1 MLTTKAAPPEPL
13 PEENFRQRHFP
24 TETSGAFLGKNR
36 GSHGSFSARFRPLHH
51 SVVPL
56 PRFTGEDR
64 MKPFWQ
70 TKTLEQ
76 MSPEEWEALCD
87 GCGLCCLVRFEDEDT
102 GEVVPTK
109 VHCKLFDPTTC
120 ACSNYLERERHV
132 PDCIKL
138 TPGNVSQL
146 GWMPGSCAYR
156 RLAEGRGLA
165 EWHPLVSGDPET
177 VHTAGVS
184 IRGQTISE
192 LALHEPEDALAY
204 EAPEW
209 MVERGTG
216 TRRRR

>member
-1 MLTTKAAPPEPL
+1 MLTTKAPSPEPL
-13 PEENFRQRHFP
+13 PEENFGQGHFP
-24 TETSGAFLGKNR
+24 TETSGTFLGKNR
-36 GSHGSFSARFRPLHH
+36 GSHGSLSARFRPHHH

-56 PRFTGEDR
+56 PRPAGEDL
-64 MKPFWQ
+64 MEPFWE

-76 MSPEEWEALCD
+76 MSPREWESLCD

-109 VHCKLFDPTTC
+109 VHCKLFDPKTC
-120 ACSNYLERERHV
+120 TCSNYAERERHV

-138 TPGNVSQL
+138 TPGNVAQL
-146 GWMPGSCAYR
+146 GWMPRSCAYR

-165 EWHPLVSGDPET
+165 DWHPLVSGDPET

-192 LALHEPEDALAY
+192 LELDEPEDALAY

-209 MVERGTG
+209 MVERGTAD
-216 TRRRR
+216 RRRR